1 MPQNL
6 ILCRLLAARYAL
18 LLALVL
24 TLSVGESGQAAAAA
38 EEEFDTDPQAG
49 VKDESEPDT
58 SQDAP
63 KTLAYNVILDL
74 LQNQLNYILKSIQ
87 KLMQTPSFN

>member
-24 TLSVGESGQAAAAA
+24 TLSVGESSQAAAA
-38 EEEFDTDPQAG
+38 EEEVATNPQAG

-58 SQDAP
+58 SQEAP

-74 LQNQLNYILKSIQ
+74 LQNQLNYINYIFKR
-87 KLMQTPSFN
+87 